1 MVPPMR
7 KGCDRTGRP
16 RRRSRAV
23 RAWALTILALAC
35 TNRER
40 ANPLDPRN
48 PETRGVPL
56 PPRVVPGASAA
67 VLAWQPIAVREIGAY
82 RIERSSAGEP
92 FSPIG
97 PGDLPPWQSS
107 VRDSPLTEGTSY
119 LYRLVV
125 VAGDREVLSDSV
137 TIRTGVGSAWFAG
150 EATLQLVSS
159 QLATGLDTVATLSW
173 PTAIDASSDASAWV
187 ADYGASRVLLVN
199 TVPSVEA
206 SIPLDGYV
214 VGLAS
219 TQGGSRCWA
228 VEAWY
233 GELLQI
239 APHAVLRR
247 TTLPDRPYC
256 VAWSPSD
263 ETVWVG
269 HASGVTRYS
278 PEGVADTTYTE
289 PVRSARISVS
299 PWDGSCWAVQPESGS
314 VIRLPASQG
323 QPTVRYGFEA
333 PCDVCARTADG
344 HCWVAD
350 CGSDSLYLL
359 SSEGA
364 TVAAWSVPGITS
376 VSTTHGMHSAWA
388 TGEGGLLRFGR
399 DGFQECALS
408 DLRWGAVAACL
419 P

>member
-1 MVPPMR
+1 MR
-7 KGCDRTGRP
+7 ERCEP
-16 RRRSRAV
+16 A
-23 RAWALTILALAC
+23 AWARQRLRTVPAWVLIILALAC
-35 TNRER
+35 TDRER

-48 PETRGVPL
+48 PETHGVPP

-67 VLAWQPIAVREIGAY
+67 VLAWQPILVRDVGGY

-92 FSPIG
+92 FSPVG
-97 PGDLPPWQSS
+97 PGDLPSWQRS
-107 VRDSPLTEGTSY
+107 VRDSPLTQGTSY
-119 LYRLVV
+119 RYRLVV
-125 VAGDREVLSDSV
+125 VAGDREVFSDSV
-137 TIRTGVGSAWFAG
+137 IIRTAAGSAWFAG
-150 EATLQLVSS
+150 ETTLQLVSS
-159 QLATGLDTVATLSW
+159 RLGTGLDTVATLSW
-173 PTAIDASSDASAWV
+173 PTAIDASSDESAWV
-187 ADYGASRVLLVN
+187 ADYGASSLLLVN
-199 TVPSVEA
+199 PAPSVEA

-233 GELLQI
+233 AELLQI

-247 TTLPDRPYC
+247 ITLPDRPYC

-269 HASGVTRYS
+269 HESGVTRYS

-299 PWDGSCWAVQPESGS
+299 PWDGSCWTVQPENGS

-323 QPTVRYGFEA
+323 QPTVRYGFGV

-359 SSEGA
+359 SSEGT
-364 TVAAWSVPGITS
+364 TVAAWPVPGIAG
-376 VSTTHGMHSAWA
+376 VSTTRGMQSAWVS
-388 TGEGGLLRFGR
+388 TEDGLLRFGR